1 MRERVHINIH
11 IFLCVDSC
19 NSHNWN
25 KCQEF
30 GFPLS
35 GRWKRVLL
43 CVKWGGWNMLWNV
56 DLKASRDIPGDIRTF
71 ARKLVMG
78 SVDLLPFAE
87 REDLRNNSCLLV
99 LLNSL
104 CVFRWTCVT
113 HPPFA
118 WRCTRWNIFR
128 HWNKRQREWTHTR
141 HQRDL
146 YHWLKP
152 GTG

>member
-11 IFLCVDSC
+11 IFICVDSC

-35 GRWKRVLL
+35 VRWKRVLL
-43 CVKWGGWNMLWNV
+43 CVEWGGGG
-56 DLKASRDIPGDIRTF
+56 LKYALECRLRGVSGFPGDVRTF

-87 REDLRNNSCLLV
+87 REDLRNNSYLL
-99 LLNSL
+99 L
-104 CVFRWTCVT
+104 
-113 HPPFA
+113 
-118 WRCTRWNIFR
+118 
-128 HWNKRQREWTHTR
+128 
-141 HQRDL
+141 
-146 YHWLKP
+146 
-152 GTG
+152 G

>member
-1 MRERVHINIH
+1 
-11 IFLCVDSC
+11 
-19 NSHNWN
+19 
-25 KCQEF
+25 
-30 GFPLS
+30 
-35 GRWKRVLL
+35 
-43 CVKWGGWNMLWNV
+43 MLWNV

-113 HPPFA
+113 QSWVYREYSRGLRTQPCGAPM
-118 WRCTRWNIFR
+118 FR
-128 HWNKRQREWTHTR
+128 VMELEVNWPTFTTCGLAVRKS
-141 HQRDL
+141 
-146 YHWLKP
+146 
-152 GTG
+152 